1 MPTSRRF
8 HIWKTIRKA
17 PGISRN
23 ESRWVQGTFLVK
35 EVHPVRMGL
44 SGDSYRLV
52 GKVSAPGLPS
62 ATVSHLENSYNPSLR
77 EVRDI
82 ELPVLIDRAR
92 PDRIRI
98 QWRQIPNLHQ
108 YVQDALH
115 ERSRREAE
123 RDKAIPGPRPYAA
136 VIQALRAAP
145 PMDAATFAHA
155 TPASAVV
162 TTVADEL
169 AEPGEPI
176 AVLTLELEVSPLDG
190 AARYPVRCVV
200 ACRSEELRVQLS
212 TPGTRIPVRIHPD
225 DPARVGIDEE
235 KLTRDRRQQT

>member
-1 MPTSRRF
+1 MGQA
-8 HIWKTIRKA
+8 RK
-17 PGISRN
+17 ISRD
-23 ESRWVQGTFLVK
+23 ESRWVQGTFRVK
-35 EVHPVRMGL
+35 EARPVRTGL
-44 SGDSYRLV
+44 ESAAYRLV
-52 GKVSAPGLPS
+52 GEVSAPGLPP
-62 ATVSHLENSYNPSLR
+62 ALVSHLEGYRSSLG
-77 EVRDI
+77 EVTGI
-82 ELPVLIDRAR
+82 ELPVLINRAR

-98 QWRQIPNLHQ
+98 QWRQISNLHQ

-123 RDKAIPGPRPYAA
+123 PYEAIPGPKPYAA

-145 PMDAATFAHA
+145 PMDAATFARA

-162 TTVADEL
+162 TAVVDEL
-169 AEPGEPI
+169 AEPGDPI
-176 AVLTLELEVSPLDG
+176 AVLTLELEVSPLNG

-200 ACRSEELRVQLS
+200 GCHSEERRVQLS

-235 KLTRDRRQQT
+235 KLIPGRRQQA